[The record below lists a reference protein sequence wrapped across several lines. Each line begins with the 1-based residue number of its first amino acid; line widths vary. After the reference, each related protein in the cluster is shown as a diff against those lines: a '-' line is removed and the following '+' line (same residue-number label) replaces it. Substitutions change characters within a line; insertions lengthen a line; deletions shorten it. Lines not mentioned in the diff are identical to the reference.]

1 MTKLEMLISP
11 TIHAAAFAADEIEAK
26 RLCEETQ
33 KLWDTGQSFIVD
45 PNNCIATFN
54 RMAGFE
60 LRQSDSQ
67 EELDAAVSQLQT
79 QLAALA
85 IHKTIERMGRE
96 ECTGLVRAL
105 DHLDLG
111 ARVQVFGE
119 ELRSG
124 EIRVS
129 WNQQHPNEAPIL
141 PTAGLAPEI

>member
-26 RLCEETQ
+26 RLCDEMQ
-33 KLWDTGQSFIVD
+33 NLWDTGCSFVRD
-45 PNNCIATFN
+45 NAAALMLAQLCGEDM
-54 RMAGFE
+54 MA
-60 LRQSDSQ
+60 DSQ

-85 IHKTIERMGRE
+85 IRKTIAQMGRE
-96 ECTGLVRAL
+96 ECVGLVQAL

-111 ARVQVFGE
+111 GRVQVLGE
-119 ELRSG
+119 ELRSC
-124 EIRVS
+124 EIRHI
-129 WNQQHPNEAPIL
+129 WNNQHPNEAPIL